1 MKNNSRFNMFLS
13 GIILLLALSFFVVYA
28 NSDVEISY
36 YGYTLKK
43 NKDLCIDFF
52 NNETKKPTLKPKK
65 VKPIIKI
72 DTTSQRFLIIG
83 DSQVEGLR
91 DPLYDYCKRNG
102 HEIALALTWY
112 SSTDMTYASNDTLKN
127 MVKEYKPT
135 HILFVIGLNQIYQSN
150 FDASE
155 KSIDSIVSSFN
166 GIPYSWIGPA
176 NWTEDK
182 GINKLYEENID
193 RDCFFSSKKLVLD
206 RAKDGRHPSYK
217 ANFVWMDSI
226 AKWMEKKSKWHIKM
240 AKPDSLEKKRFVNS
254 KMYTV
259 GK

>member
-52 NNETKKPTLKPKK
+52 KNETKKPKLKPKK

-91 DPLYDYCKRNG
+91 DPLYDYCKKNG

-127 MVKEYKPT
+127 MVK
-135 HILFVIGLNQIYQSN
+135 
-150 FDASE
+150 
-155 KSIDSIVSSFN
+155 
-166 GIPYSWIGPA
+166 
-176 NWTEDK
+176 
-182 GINKLYEENID
+182 D